1 MNALICSTI
10 LVCST
15 LLSPGGSPIKSQL
28 LEPTE
33 PISLKPENKALMAEV
48 AAAQKEQAMIR
59 KYWEAE
65 PKAKRDYTRLR
76 EITPLS
82 PLCYPLN
89 GDLKRPTSSA
99 PPQKQIPSSPPPGPA
114 RGRI

>member
-1 MNALICSTI
+1 MNALMCSTI

-15 LLSPGGSPIKSQL
+15 LLSPGASPIKLQL
-28 LEPTE
+28 LESTE

-48 AAAQKEQAMIR
+48 AATQKEKAMIT
-59 KYWEAE
+59 KSWEAE

-89 GDLKRPTSSA
+89 GAPKRPTPKENS
-99 PPQKQIPSSPPPGPA
+99 
-114 RGRI
+114 